1 MSEQDKRRSP
11 RICFDGVAH
20 VHARGRAIPAELMDL
35 SLKGAL
41 VSLLDDTEL
50 GSGEDCTLVLVMED
64 SDIRIPMEAV
74 VRRTEGAMAGVE
86 FARMELDAMQ
96 HLRRL
101 VELHMGR
108 EGDLEGTWLK
118 PA

>member
-1 MSEQDKRRSP
+1 MSEQEKRRSP
-11 RICFDGVAH
+11 RISFDGVAH
-20 VHARGRAIPAELMDL
+20 VHAQGRAIPAELMDL

-41 VSLLDDTEL
+41 VSLLDSTEL
-50 GSGEDCTLVLVMED
+50 TSGEECSLVLVLED
-64 SDIRIPMEAV
+64 TNIRIPMEAV
-74 VRRTEGAMAGVE
+74 VRRTEGAVAGME
-86 FARMELDAMQ
+86 FTRMDLDAMQ

-118 PA
+118 PS